1 MAHGRHQITGF
12 VLPGDYVGL
21 TETAQHRHAIEA
33 IVDSRVCRTPMA
45 QMRQLRERYP
55 QLKRKLLQRAG
66 MELAAAQDTGLPLA
80 RLQPSER
87 RRISCCGLQPAP
99 PSPAPAATPWRCR

>member
-1 MAHGRHQITGF
+1 M
-12 VLPGDYVGL
+12 
-21 TETAQHRHAIEA
+21 
-33 IVDSRVCRTPMA
+33 CRTPMA